1 MPRSTKIV
9 NLSLPL
15 RIYQEV
21 EALARLLEVSKSKL
35 LRDALRQYVAS
46 ERRWQRLRQWGDETT
61 HGLHLKDEDD
71 VDRMI
76 HEFRDERS
84 GCGE

>member
-46 ERRWQRLRQWGDETT
+46 ERRWQRLRQWGDETAER
-61 HGLHLKDEDD
+61 LDIKDEDD
-71 VDRMI
+71 VDRLI
-76 HEFRDERS
+76 HEFREESS